1 MLNARN
7 ASIYKTGPGFDSWH
21 QSTCRDFSTTECES
35 INNPEFRGSVH
46 SWKSGS
52 IGLGDIT
59 ANSRDSDMPLI
70 RRASD
75 IRRDPR
81 DHIMI
86 CTVKHGNIDLTQA
99 ERSVRIKPGDVVLY
113 DQSKPF
119 GMNFVGN
126 VRGLV
131 AAFPRSHVTSRLS
144 RVEKLTA
151 RKVPVN
157 SQAGKF
163 TRLILDQLQPD
174 DGSLDNTLSKNVEAS
189 ALDLI
194 FGSIDHVFSSED
206 FSEKAHKE
214 KQLYDIQRFMKKN
227 LADADLNIDL
237 ICANHGISAR
247 SLNRLF
253 SAEGTTPM
261 RWLWQA
267 RLEGAHRDILKN
279 QHASITNIAF
289 DFGFSDPSHFSK
301 AFKRSFGV
309 APSSLQKSLG
319 YCGTAASLENSFSLP
334 RSIQTTC

>member
-1 MLNARN
+1 
-7 ASIYKTGPGFDSWH
+7 
-21 QSTCRDFSTTECES
+21 
-35 INNPEFRGSVH
+35 
-46 SWKSGS
+46 
-52 IGLGDIT
+52 
-59 ANSRDSDMPLI
+59 
-70 RRASD
+70 
-75 IRRDPR
+75 
-81 DHIMI
+81 
-86 CTVKHGNIDLTQA
+86 
-99 ERSVRIKPGDVVLY
+99 
-113 DQSKPF
+113 
-119 GMNFVGN
+119 
-126 VRGLV
+126 V

-261 RWLWQA
+261 RWLWQT
-267 RLEGAHRDILKN
+267 RLECAHREILKN

-309 APSSLQKSLG
+309 APSSL
-319 YCGTAASLENSFSLP
+319 
-334 RSIQTTC
+334 

>member
-7 ASIYKTGPGFDSWH
+7 ASFHKMGPGFDSWH
-21 QSTCRDFSTTECES
+21 QSTCRDFSTTECETL
-35 INNPEFRGSVH
+35 NNADFRGTVH
-46 SWKSGS
+46 SWTSGS

-59 ANSRDSDMPLI
+59 AISRDTDMPLA
-70 RRASD
+70 RRVSD
-75 IRRDPR
+75 IKKDPR

-86 CTVKHGNIDLTQA
+86 CTVKHGKIELTQSD
-99 ERSVRIKPGDVVLY
+99 RRVKIGPGDVVLY
-113 DQSKPF
+113 DQSKAF
-119 GMNFVGN
+119 RMNFVGN

-131 AAFPRSHVTSRLS
+131 AAIPRSHATSRLN

-174 DGSLDNTLSKNVEAS
+174 SGSTDNALSKNVEAS

-194 FGSIDHVFSSED
+194 FGSIDHSFSSNGIV
-206 FSEKAHKE
+206 EKAHKE
-214 KQLYDIQRFMKKN
+214 KQLDEIQKFMRKN
-227 LADADLNIDL
+227 LADAELNIDV
-237 ICANHGISAR
+237 ICGMHGISAR

-267 RLEGAHRDILKN
+267 RLEGARREILKN

-289 DFGFSDPSHFSK
+289 DFGFSDPSHFSR
-301 AFKRSFGV
+301 AFKRAFGV
-309 APSSLQKSLG
+309 APSSL
-319 YCGTAASLENSFSLP
+319 
-334 RSIQTTC
+334 

>member
-7 ASIYKTGPGFDSWH
+7 ASFHKTGPDFDSWH
-21 QSTCRDFSTTECES
+21 QSTCRDFSTTECEN
-35 INNPEFRGSVH
+35 ICDPEFRGSVH

-59 ANSRDSDMPLI
+59 AISRNSDMPLA
-70 RRASD
+70 RRVSD

-86 CTVKHGNIDLTQA
+86 CTVKHGEIELSQSD
-99 ERSVRIKPGDVVLY
+99 RRVKIGPGDMALY
-113 DQSKPF
+113 DQTKAF
-119 GMNFVGN
+119 RMNFVGN

-131 AAFPRSHVTSRLS
+131 AAIPRSQATSRLS

-174 DGSLDNTLSKNVEAS
+174 NGSLDCALSKNVEAS

-194 FGSIDHVFSSED
+194 FGSIDHSFSS
-206 FSEKAHKE
+206 SGIVEKAHKE
-214 KQLYDIQRFMKKN
+214 KQLDEIQKFMKKN
-227 LADADLNIDL
+227 LADADLNIES
-237 ICANHGISAR
+237 ICAIHGISAR

-267 RLEGAHRDILKN
+267 RLEGARRGILKN
-279 QHASITNIAF
+279 QHVSITNIAF
-289 DFGFSDPSHFSK
+289 DFGFSDPSHFSR
-301 AFKRSFGV
+301 AFKRLFGV
-309 APSSLQKSLG
+309 APSSL
-319 YCGTAASLENSFSLP
+319 
-334 RSIQTTC
+334 

>member
-1 MLNARN
+1 MLSARN
-7 ASIYKTGPGFDSWH
+7 ASVHKMGPGFESWH

-35 INNPEFRGSVH
+35 INNPEFRGTVH

-75 IRRDPR
+75 ISRDPR

-86 CTVKHGNIDLTQA
+86 CTVKHGSIELTQSD
-99 ERSVRIKPGDVVLY
+99 RRVRIEQGDLALY
-113 DQSKPF
+113 DQSKSF
-119 GMNFVGN
+119 RMNFVGN

-131 AAFPRSHVTSRLS
+131 AAVPRSHATSRLS
-144 RVEKLTA
+144 RFNKLTA
-151 RKVPVN
+151 RKVTVN

-163 TRLILDQLQPD
+163 TRSILDQLLPD
-174 DGSLDNTLSKNVEAS
+174 YGALESRLSKNVEAS

-194 FGSIDHVFSSED
+194 FGSIDHFFSSDD
-206 FSEKAHKE
+206 FAEKAHKE
-214 KQLYDIQRFMKKN
+214 KQLDEIQKFMKKN

-237 ICANHGISAR
+237 ICASHGISAR

-261 RWLWQA
+261 RWLWQT
-267 RLEGAHRDILKN
+267 RLEGAHREILRN
-279 QHASITNIAF
+279 RHTSITNIAF

-301 AFKRSFGV
+301 AFKRTFGV
-309 APSSLQKSLG
+309 APSSL
-319 YCGTAASLENSFSLP
+319 
-334 RSIQTTC
+334 